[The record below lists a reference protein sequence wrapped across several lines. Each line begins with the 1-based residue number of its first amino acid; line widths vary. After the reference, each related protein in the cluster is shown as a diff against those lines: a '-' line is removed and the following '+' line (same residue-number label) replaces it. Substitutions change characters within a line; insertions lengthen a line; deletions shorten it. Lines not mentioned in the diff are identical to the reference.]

1 MPTEAPSSS
10 AGPVTVMGGPFR
22 GYIEE
27 GGPYD
32 MGFTEGISHPDL
44 RRL

>member
-1 MPTEAPSSS
+1 
-10 AGPVTVMGGPFR
+10 MGGPFR